1 MGRLPSQELFTSHII
16 ARHLPWHEAQLWI
29 EDCTARL
36 PTLIAVSDDDSIVPS
51 AAVRATFGTWQ
62 ARVRGVRV
70 CSLPGVGHGG
80 WLADEASSAQLVAAA
95 RRLRREAATYTPP
108 KWLDVVVE
116 PFTQP
121 RRCPKSKDA
130 PPPKDGCAEADA
142 RPVRVRGFADLA
154 DINFEQWLP

>member
-1 MGRLPSQELFTSHII
+1 MGRAPRDGCPDA
-16 ARHLPWHEAQLWI
+16 ARR
-29 EDCTARL
+29 D
-36 PTLIAVSDDDSIVPS
+36 
-51 AAVRATFGTWQ
+51 
-62 ARVRGVRV
+62 
-70 CSLPGVGHGG
+70 
-80 WLADEASSAQLVAAA
+80 AA

-108 KWLDVVVE
+108 KWLDAVVE